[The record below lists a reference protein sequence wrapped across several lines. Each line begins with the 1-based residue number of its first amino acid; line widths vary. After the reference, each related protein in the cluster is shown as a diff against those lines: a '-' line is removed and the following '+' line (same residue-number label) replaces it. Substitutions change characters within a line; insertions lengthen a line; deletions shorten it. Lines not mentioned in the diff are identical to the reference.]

1 MKVKKIAD
9 NTTNRGV
16 FNRAYKQYLERK
28 SRIHCSYCG
37 YHKGENYTGNCYGG
51 YDVGRITHPNWK
63 LVSKNPKQW
72 MEKPIKKK
80 IRYYGGYQRTY
91 VDITW

>member
-1 MKVKKIAD
+1 MKVKKISKT
-9 NTTNRGV
+9 TTNRGV
-16 FNRAYKQYLERK
+16 FNRAYKEYLERK
-28 SRIHCSYCG
+28 SRIHCSRCG
-37 YHKGENYTGNCYGG
+37 YHKGENYTGNYYGS

-63 LVSKNPKQW
+63 LVSKNSKQW

-80 IRYYGGYQRTY
+80 IRYYGGYQRTR